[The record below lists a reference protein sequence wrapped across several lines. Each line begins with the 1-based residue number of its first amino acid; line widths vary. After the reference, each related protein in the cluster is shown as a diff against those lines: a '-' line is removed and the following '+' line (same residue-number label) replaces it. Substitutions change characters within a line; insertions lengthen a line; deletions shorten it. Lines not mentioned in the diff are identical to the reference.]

1 MSIVARAALVAMTA
15 GVLMA
20 YTGAATAT
28 VAAEPVK
35 TPPPATSIP
44 APANG
49 AAAGKGPDVTKAPGP
64 LWSKS
69 CAKTDAGAEICYVE
83 QFAIATPQNVM
94 MLHVR
99 VGYLGPDGK
108 PRLILATP
116 LGVLL
121 QPGITLVVDQ
131 DKPLSLPFDACQQ
144 GGCVAAADLED
155 GKVLDHFTGGK
166 VLAVRYIN
174 GDKAAVDIPVQLSG
188 LAAALKALPTP
199 PKRTP

>member
-1 MSIVARAALVAMTA
+1 MAIGLTA
-15 GVLMA
+15 GMM
-20 YTGAATAT
+20 GAARAT
-28 VAAEPVK
+28 VAAEPNK
-35 TPPPATSIP
+35 TAPATV
-44 APANG
+44 APAATQP
-49 AAAGKGPDVTKAPGP
+49 AAKGVPEVTKAPGP
-64 LWSKS
+64 LWSKA
-69 CAKTDAGAEICYVE
+69 CTKTDAGAEICYVE

-99 VGYLGPDGK
+99 LGYIGPEGK

-131 DKPLSLPFDACQQ
+131 DKPLTLPFDGCQP

-155 GKVLDHFTGGK
+155 GKVLDRFTNGK

-174 GDKAAVDIPVQLSG
+174 GDKSPIDIPVQLAG
-188 LAAALKALPTP
+188 LSAALKALPAP
-199 PKRTP
+199 AKH